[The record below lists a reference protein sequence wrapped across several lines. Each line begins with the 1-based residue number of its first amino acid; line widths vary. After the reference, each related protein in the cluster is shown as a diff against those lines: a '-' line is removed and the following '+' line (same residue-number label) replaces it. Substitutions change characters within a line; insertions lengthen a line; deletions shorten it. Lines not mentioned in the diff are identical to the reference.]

1 MCPVVISRMIGSG
14 IQPTVLS
21 LRHSLLPPDW
31 KRSSNAEQPGF
42 TRPWT
47 LSLATAREIWSLV
60 LPTRQQIWA
69 RREFHGD
76 FDSGEDVLEGEL
88 PVITN
93 DVSAQLIRIAAH
105 ARNVQFGEQVFAA
118 FDSEISCFGTRHRRD
133 PAEDTDGNKADREK
147 NEQSIGSRSRFPSH
161 MQCDPNVHT
170 YTSMVTLYA
179 NSADMHG
186 VGNMWNMMLRDGVE
200 PNLHTYTSLVV
211 ALHKH
216 ALRER
221 WYHSREHKASMNA
234 DGRIAG
240 DCGGDSDAQPW
251 ASTKHDKMIDRIE
264 EWFVDKHDPEAAQ
277 QPPGQSTADEA
288 GSNNGNSPSVDWFKE
303 IASMELDI
311 PLSTLL
317 LRYRTVRIKEAMG
330 RVPFSGQAKKGPY
343 SEDDAIK
350 QIQRVMELCQKVESA
365 GLQPDFKF
373 QAALADLFDAC
384 GDRPGAELVRRRIGE
399 MYKRR

>member
-21 LRHSLLPPDW
+21 LRNSLLPPDW
-31 KRSSNAEQPGF
+31 KHSPSAEQPGS
-42 TRPWT
+42 TRSWVLPV
-47 LSLATAREIWSLV
+47 ATASEIWSLV

-76 FDSGEDVLEGEL
+76 SDGSEDVLEGEL

-93 DVSAQLIRIAAH
+93 DVSMQLIRIATH

-118 FDSEISCFGTRHRRD
+118 FDSEISCFGTRHRSD
-133 PAEDTDGNKADREK
+133 PAEDTDVNKADREDR
-147 NEQSIGSRSRFPSH
+147 EQSISNRSRFPSH
-161 MQCDPNVHT
+161 MQCDPNVYT
-170 YTSMVTLYA
+170 YTSMITLYA
-179 NSADMHG
+179 SRADMHG

-221 WYHSREHKASMNA
+221 WYNSREHKSSKATN
-234 DGRIAG
+234 GHIAG
-240 DCGGDSDAQPW
+240 YCGGDSDAQPW
-251 ASTKHDKMIDRIE
+251 ASTKHDKMIDSIE
-264 EWFVDKHDPEAAQ
+264 EWFVNKHDPE
-277 QPPGQSTADEA
+277 TTNKV
-288 GSNNGNSPSVDWFKE
+288 GSSSGRSPSVDWFKE
-303 IASMELDI
+303 MASMDLDI

-330 RVPFSGQAKKGPY
+330 KVPFSGHAKKSPY
-343 SEDDAIK
+343 SEDNAIK

-384 GDRPGAELVRRRIGE
+384 GDRPGAELVRRRIE
-399 MYKRR
+399 ETYKRR